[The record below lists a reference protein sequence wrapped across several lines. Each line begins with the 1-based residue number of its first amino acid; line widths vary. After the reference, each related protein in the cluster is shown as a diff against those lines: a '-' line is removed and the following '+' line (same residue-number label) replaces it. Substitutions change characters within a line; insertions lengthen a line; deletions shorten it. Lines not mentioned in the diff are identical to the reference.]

1 MLEKILWSLVQV
13 IVCVLLAPFIQ
24 GIIKNVK
31 AKLQNRVGPNVFQ
44 PYRDLIKY
52 FKKDAVISEHASWL
66 TRVTPYICF
75 TVVLVVCLMIPM
87 FTLRAP
93 FGTSGDLFL
102 IIYLFALSRFF
113 TALTALDAGSSFGG
127 MGSSRE
133 MMLAAILEPALL
145 LSAMAILLQIGTTKL
160 DVAAITIS
168 SQPELVMQPTYF
180 LAFIAMLIVIITETG
195 RIPVDNPDTHLE
207 LTMIHEGMLL
217 EYSGRYLGLMMWAAQ
232 IKQLL
237 VFSIFISL
245 FFPWGMSAVAGDFAG
260 LGIGLIVFVLKL
272 IGIGIVL
279 AVIETMYAKM
289 RLFQVPK
296 LLASSMILSVL
307 AIIITVVM

>member
-1 MLEKILWSLVQV
+1 MLEKLLWSLIQV
-13 IVCVLLAPFIQ
+13 VLCVLLAPFIQ

-31 AKLQNRVGPNVFQ
+31 AKLQNRIGPSIFQ

-52 FKKDAVISEHASWL
+52 FKKDAVISEHASYF
-66 TRVTPYICF
+66 TRITPYICF
-75 TVVLVVCLMIPM
+75 TVVLVICLMIPM

-93 FGTSGDLFL
+93 LGIAGDLFL
-102 IIYLFALSRFF
+102 IVYLFALSRFF

-127 MGSSRE
+127 MGSGRE

-145 LSAMAILLQIGTTKL
+145 LSAMAVLLQIGTTKL
-160 DVAAITIS
+160 DVAVIAIS
-168 SQPELVMQPTYF
+168 SQPELVLQPTYF

-245 FFPWGMSAVAGDFAG
+245 FFPWGMAAVNGNFLS
-260 LGIGLIVFVLKL
+260 LGIGLILFILKL

-289 RLFQVPK
+289 RLFKVPK
-296 LLASSMILSVL
+296 LLASSMILSIL